1 MKPSPLVAVR
11 RRLDR
16 HRDADRLRAPT
27 SPTSPQKVLK
37 LAPAASGSTVLPFID
52 LDNPGDVAVDDRGNV
67 YVFDEM
73 HFRVL
78 KLPIR

>member
-1 MKPSPLVAVR
+1 MLTGCAH
-11 RRLDR
+11 LR
-16 HRDADRLRAPT
+16 HRLLR
-27 SPTSPQKVLK
+27 K
-37 LAPAASGSTVLPFID
+37 SGVEAGAGRVGLNVLPFTD

-78 KLPIR
+78 TLPVR

>member
-1 MKPSPLVAVR
+1 
-11 RRLDR
+11 
-16 HRDADRLRAPT
+16 
-27 SPTSPQKVLK
+27 VLK
-37 LAPAASGSTVLPFID
+37 LAPGASGSTVLPFTD

-78 KLPIR
+78 KLRVR